1 MLFFKKKLNAE
12 VMFENAYD
20 FLNVKPSANS
30 KVRRVKETKEK
41 LFYTNFDSPVR
52 ATEAFHNWC
61 AYNRVPSCSIYLTV
75 NTFNKVFRT
84 QSSEYF
90 KVWAIECTVKD
101 GTVYVF
107 DRFLFND
114 VVPYSEW
121 LETFRNEEL
130 YYEKNRKFVISTA
143 ETIKKNLYYP
153 GAVVFADVIRT
164 VEKNFPLVYDV
175 IFDPEL
181 WDETFI
187 SGNIVKYSKYWVQN
201 GFPIEMQYDLFNII
215 YGYVCE
221 RFIEE
226 MIKACSNSQS
236 NMNYSLTAGLNK
248 KAMWKNFDLNS
259 RSFQQ

>member
-1 MLFFKKKLNAE
+1 MLFFKKKLDAE
-12 VMFENAYD
+12 AMFERSYNL
-20 FLNVKPSANS
+20 LNVKPSVNS

-41 LFYTNFDSPVR
+41 LFYTNFDSPIR

-61 AYNRVPSCSIYLTV
+61 AYNGIPSCSIYITV
-75 NTFNKVFRT
+75 NTFAKVFRT
-84 QSSEYF
+84 LSFGYF
-90 KVWAIECTVKD
+90 DIWAIECTVKN

-121 LETFRNEEL
+121 FEAFYRDEL
-130 YYEKNRKFVISTA
+130 SYEPNMKFVISTA
-143 ETIKKNLYYP
+143 ETIKKNLYSP

-175 IFDPEL
+175 IFNQEL
-181 WDETFI
+181 WEDGYV
-187 SGNIVKYSKYWVQN
+187 SGNVVKYSRYWVQN
-201 GFPIEMQYDLFNII
+201 EFPIEMQYDLFKVV

-226 MIKACSNSQS
+226 MIKASKESPS
-236 NMNYSLTAGLNK
+236 NMNYALTAGLNRK
-248 KAMWKNFDLNS
+248 TMWKNFS
-259 RSFQQ
+259 WKG